1 MREKKERTTISVRVD
16 KETKE
21 KFREVVENMG
31 LDISTAI
38 KIFMKEVIKEKKIP
52 FEVKVK

>member
-1 MREKKERTTISVRVD
+1 MKKGKEKTTISVRVD

-21 KFREVVENMG
+21 KFREIVENMG